1 MRQREVVSASVQ
13 PAPTRPVFVL
23 GRSHSGTTLVQPMLH
38 ARPRIALPPETL
50 PQCLKGTGDPS
61 TCSPPTKNGRPSAIR
76 RTGGHLDYQVDAQS
90 DRAERGRIGAADA
103 RRPGAGVRTGAG
115 GLPAGRGMG
124 CGGGLALL
132 VYARTHRCVHSYTW
146 DTHCSPEPSPPRWPP
161 RPP

>member
-1 MRQREVVSASVQ
+1 MSASVQ

-23 GRSHSGTTLVQPMLH
+23 GRSRSGTTLVQPMLH

-50 PQCLKGTGDPS
+50 PHGLKGAGAP
-61 TCSPPTKNGRPSAIR
+61 TCSPPTKDGRPSAIW
-76 RTGGHLDYQVDAQS
+76 RTGGHLDHQADARS
-90 DRAERGRIGAADA
+90 DTAERGRIGAADA
-103 RRPGAGVRTGAG
+103 RPPGAGVRTGAG
-115 GLPAGRGMG
+115 GLPAWRGMG

-132 VYARTHRCVHSYTW
+132 VYVRTHRCVHSYTW